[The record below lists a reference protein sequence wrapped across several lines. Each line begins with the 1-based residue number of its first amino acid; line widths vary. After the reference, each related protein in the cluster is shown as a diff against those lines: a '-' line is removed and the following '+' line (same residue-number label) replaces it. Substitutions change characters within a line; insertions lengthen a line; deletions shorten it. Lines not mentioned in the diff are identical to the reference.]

1 METSEAVNT
10 YLGLDGD
17 EQGMVERFLQT
28 YLRIRIGVLFDIL
41 LTLKQII
48 INFI

>member
-1 METSEAVNT
+1 METSEAINT
-10 YLGLDGD
+10 YLGLGGD

-41 LTLKQII
+41 FTLKQII

>member
-17 EQGMVERFLQT
+17 EQGMVERFFANLSTDTYRSFIRYFIHSQT
-28 YLRIRIGVLFDIL
+28 
-41 LTLKQII
+41 
-48 INFI
+48 NNN